1 MWNKK
6 TKAVTFSFDDGVTQ
20 DVRLIEILNRYGL
33 KATFNI
39 NSSLLGIKR
48 QITRN
53 GVEVSH
59 IKNKAKDVAR
69 IYAGHEVAVH
79 TLTHPNLTEQDDD
92 TVIYQVESDRQK
104 LSELCGYEVI
114 GMAYPC
120 GGVNNDDRVA
130 KIIREN
136 TSVRYSRTITSTYNF
151 EPQENLYRFNPTVYY
166 IEVEKLFEL
175 GQKFLELPDDG
186 QDRIFYIWG
195 HSYEMDAGY
204 ISWEKFEEFCRM
216 ISGHEDIFYGTNK
229 EVLLAH

>member
-79 TLTHPNLTEQDDD
+79 TLTHPNLTEQDND

-136 TSVRYSRTITSTYNF
+136 TGVRYSRTITSTYNF
-151 EPQENLYRFNPTVYY
+151 EPQETCTASTPRCITLRWKSCLSWGRSFWSFPTT
-166 IEVEKLFEL
+166 
-175 GQKFLELPDDG
+175 GRTG
-186 QDRIFYIWG
+186 
-195 HSYEMDAGY
+195 S
-204 ISWEKFEEFCRM
+204 ST
-216 ISGHEDIFYGTNK
+216 SGDTATKWTPDIFRGRNSRNS
-229 EVLLAH
+229 AA